1 MSLNEVIWLDLAGA
15 NLGAVARSMATGKER
30 ELVKVAPPGEWRPGA
45 VIYHITGCGRTIHI
59 YI

>member
-45 VIYHITGCGRTIHI
+45 VIYHITGCGRT
-59 YI
+59 